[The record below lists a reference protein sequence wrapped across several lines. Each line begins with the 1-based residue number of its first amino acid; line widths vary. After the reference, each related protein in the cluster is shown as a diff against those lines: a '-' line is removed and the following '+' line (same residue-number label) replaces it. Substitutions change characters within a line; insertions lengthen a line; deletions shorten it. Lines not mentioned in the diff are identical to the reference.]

1 MQNEFLEYL
10 AKRERLNDPKRVKA
24 VTAAAQHRVA
34 EAREHYQRASIV
46 SGMIASTYCPDRAGI
61 DRESVVL
68 IAKAAREVTE
78 RARDFL
84 IDAEAELER
93 VRKEMQV
100 PEYARAS

>member
-1 MQNEFLEYL
+1 MSEQFLTYL

-24 VTAAAQHRVA
+24 VTAAAKHRVD
-34 EAREHYQRASIV
+34 EAREHLQRASIV

-84 IDAEAELER
+84 VDAEADLER
-93 VRKEMQV
+93 IRKEMQV
-100 PEYARAS
+100 PDYARAS